1 MEASIYTRT
10 WRWDSRTKRL
20 AVELRSILHGAM
32 GLWDCPGEL
41 KKEGRNDAVEVPE
54 REVESSGIVGGE
66 CSVVCPRGPAGSR
79 SSFCVIIS
87 SSGIILYYTIIPF

>member
-1 MEASIYTRT
+1 
-10 WRWDSRTKRL
+10 
-20 AVELRSILHGAM
+20 M

-79 SSFCVIIS
+79 SSCSEAFSIIKKDTS
-87 SSGIILYYTIIPF
+87 ELLFLTGAAGMGDLSC

>member
-1 MEASIYTRT
+1 
-10 WRWDSRTKRL
+10 
-20 AVELRSILHGAM
+20 M

-79 SSFCVIIS
+79 SSCSEALSIKNKTS
-87 SSGIILYYTIIPF
+87 ELLLLTGAAGMGDLSC

>member
-1 MEASIYTRT
+1 
-10 WRWDSRTKRL
+10 
-20 AVELRSILHGAM
+20 M

-79 SSFCVIIS
+79 FSCSEAFSIKKDTS
-87 SSGIILYYTIIPF
+87 EQLLLTGAAGIGDLSC